1 MDRRRALA
9 VSVAVAVVIA
19 AAAALAANFGLLGLV
34 GRVEPVGQLSP
45 VVTVGSTVGPD
56 QGGADVATEGT
67 TQGAP
72 GASVGQSDTAGG
84 EHSDQPDQPDQQ
96 EREHERDD

>member
-45 VVTVGSTVGPD
+45 VVTVGSTVGPA
-56 QGGADVATEGT
+56 QGGADVVTEDT

-72 GASVGQSDTAGG
+72 GTSVGLSDTAGG
-84 EHSDQPDQPDQQ
+84 EHSEQPDQP